1 MTTEQKIMYNNFK
14 KTLELIELSKS
25 LSIAKIMKDY
35 SGINNKEAEIIFW
48 KEVHRIKDIS
58 SGIIHNES

>member
-1 MTTEQKIMYNNFK
+1 MTPEQKIMYNNFK

-25 LSIAKIMKDY
+25 LSIAKIMKDH
-35 SGINNKEAEIIFW
+35 SGINKKEAEIIFW